1 MGTNK
6 IIWGQ
11 VIRKALHCK
20 HWPRGVQMSKF
31 TAAELYKST
40 ETWEQSQIQASCLL
54 LFKANGLRAMH
65 LRLWASPCEEYVGE
79 KKGQCNILALWQTC
93 LNNMKKLVKWVYI
106 QNHNIWHRLPQTT
119 VSYIACIN
127 LYPNIRASFTS
138 ILQNLCY
145 LLYAHENNI
154 YTVCIHWWRTTY
166 IPLWKKYA

>member
-1 MGTNK
+1 MGTSK

-40 ETWEQSQIQASCLL
+40 ETWEQSQIQVSCLL

-65 LRLWASPCEEYVGE
+65 LRLWASPCERSMWV
-79 KKGQCNILALWQTC
+79 KNKGHCNILALWQAC

-106 QNHNIWHRLPQTT
+106 QNHNIWQTP
-119 VSYIACIN
+119 
-127 LYPNIRASFTS
+127 PNHCQLHCWHQSLHKYKDFIYFHTAEP
-138 ILQNLCY
+138 
-145 LLYAHENNI
+145 LLFI
-154 YTVCIHWWRTTY
+154 VCT
-166 IPLWKKYA
+166 